1 MLLDDSKA
9 SEQSA
14 ETSATWRTDR
24 DKARKIV
31 RGVSNYLAKKDKEI
45 SVLQEQKSK
54 KAELKALGMKVK
66 NFDFAYKGRDLDA
79 DTRQVDDEEQSFC
92 CEALDVQMDL
102 FQADGEE
109 RTRH

>member
-45 SVLQEQKSK
+45 SVLQEQIKQLRQDQKSK

-79 DTRQVDDEEQSFC
+79 DTRQVDDEE
-92 CEALDVQMDL
+92 
-102 FQADGEE
+102 